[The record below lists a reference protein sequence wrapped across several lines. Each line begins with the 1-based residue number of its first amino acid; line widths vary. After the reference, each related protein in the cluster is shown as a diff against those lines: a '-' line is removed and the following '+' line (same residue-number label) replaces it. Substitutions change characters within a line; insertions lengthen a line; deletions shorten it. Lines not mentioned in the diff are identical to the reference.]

1 MQIED
6 FKRNN
11 PNWEKSFVEESESFA
26 HFVERT
32 EEASYGRRS
41 SLFCCYE
48 GPTSVLSSAAV
59 LTARDCGC
67 DLTISGASRC

>member
-48 GPTSVLSSAAV
+48 GCIRSNLCA
-59 LTARDCGC
+59 LE
-67 DLTISGASRC
+67 RCCPHCTRLWL